1 MRKLREVKLTDLPDL
16 DVDVEPYDEPYHQKM
31 LTKERTEHAKRI
43 AKRITKSS
51 QPLPPKTEHL
61 LIALPY

>member
-1 MRKLREVKLTDLPDL
+1 MNKLREVKLTDLPDL

-43 AKRITKSS
+43 TESLKA
-51 QPLPPKTEHL
+51 PP
-61 LIALPY
+61 P